1 MLCAQEVI
9 VLFNKDLFRAK
20 LVEHGKT
27 MRDTAVVI
35 GCSEAALS
43 RKVNGISDF
52 TRNEIQLFRQ
62 AFRLTAEEV
71 DRIFFA

>member
-1 MLCAQEVI
+1 M
-9 VLFNKDLFRAK
+9 FNRDLFRAK
-20 LVEHGKT
+20 IVENGKT
-27 MRDTAVVI
+27 MKDAAAAI

-62 AFRLTAEEV
+62 AFGLSTAEVES
-71 DRIFFA
+71 IFFT

>member
-1 MLCAQEVI
+1 M
-9 VLFNKDLFRAK
+9 FKKDLFRAK
-20 LVEHGKT
+20 VIEHGKT
-27 MRDTAVVI
+27 MRDAAIVM

-62 AFRLTAEEV
+62 AFNLSAADVEH
-71 DRIFFA
+71 IFFA

>member
-1 MLCAQEVI
+1 M
-9 VLFNKDLFRAK
+9 FKKDLFRAK
-20 LVEHGKT
+20 VIEHGKT
-27 MRDTAVVI
+27 MRDAAIVM

-62 AFRLTAEEV
+62 AFGLSADDVEH
-71 DRIFFA
+71 IFFA

>member
-1 MLCAQEVI
+1 M
-9 VLFNKDLFRAK
+9 FNKDLFRAK
-20 LVEHGKT
+20 LVEKGKT
-27 MRDTAVVI
+27 MRDTAVII

-62 AFRLTAEEV
+62 AFNLSSEDV